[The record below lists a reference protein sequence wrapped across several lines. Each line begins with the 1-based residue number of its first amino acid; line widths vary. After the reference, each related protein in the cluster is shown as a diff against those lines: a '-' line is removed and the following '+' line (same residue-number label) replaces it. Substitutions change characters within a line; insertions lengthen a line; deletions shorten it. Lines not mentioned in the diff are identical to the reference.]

1 MKNKRIVGGGGGGG
15 GGSRAMNFGRVFGRG
30 RGRG

>member
-1 MKNKRIVGGGGGGG
+1 MKNKRIAGGGGGG